1 VTIRLATP
9 EDAEAIGRLL
19 DAFNREFDDPTPG
32 PAALAARAAQ
42 LLADGELTVLLA
54 DPGPAAIAVL
64 RFRPSLWSE
73 ALECNLAELYVVPAE
88 RGRGIGRALMDEVL
102 TLARHR
108 GADYI
113 ELATSVDDV
122 GARALYEKMGFSN
135 DDGGGSSML
144 FYEREL

>member
-1 VTIRLATP
+1 
-9 EDAEAIGRLL
+9 
-19 DAFNREFDDPTPG
+19 
-32 PAALAARAAQ
+32 
-42 LLADGELTVLLA
+42 VLLA
-54 DPGPAAIAVL
+54 DPGPAGIAVL

-73 ALECNLAELYVVPAE
+73 AQECYLAELYVIPEE
-88 RGRGIGRALMDEVL
+88 RGRGIGRGLMDEVL
-102 TLARHR
+102 ALARHR

-135 DDGGGSSML
+135 DDGGGASML